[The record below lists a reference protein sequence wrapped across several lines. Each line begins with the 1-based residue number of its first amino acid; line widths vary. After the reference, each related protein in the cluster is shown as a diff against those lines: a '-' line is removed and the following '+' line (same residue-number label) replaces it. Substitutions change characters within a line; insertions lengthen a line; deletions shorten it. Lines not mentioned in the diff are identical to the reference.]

1 MPEPRLAERML
12 SLVVTPD
19 RAASIVGDLV
29 EASPGG
35 RTPRISVWISVA
47 RIGISLLWK
56 DVSASPGR
64 TLYLA
69 TAGAF
74 MNVSFLAPFGAAFFS
89 LAIILGFVGST
100 LLHRDVTIAVHPLL
114 AGLVISGAVPT
125 PYMTGRWIARR
136 SQGREL
142 TPCLVL
148 TLLAFA
154 AWGAFCLAFGRHISL
169 MNGLSGVLPTLAF
182 LTVAAFSLNTGAVQ
196 ARNHAG
202 SARRWFERV
211 PFEENWARRRR
222 WWDLFIPAD
231 LEQQKVCDISLLM
244 VFPFLFVIMIMPN
257 ISGSVDT
264 AIRVLLAS
272 SLLFEAIA
280 TRPLQWIR
288 PSSRLAVWFGRLL
301 FLWLAILVA
310 FNRF

>member
-35 RTPRISVWISVA
+35 RMPRISLWISVA
-47 RIGISLLWK
+47 RIGLSLLWK

-89 LAIILGFVGST
+89 LAIVLAFLVST
-100 LLHRDVTIAVHPLL
+100 LLHRDVTIAVNDLL
-114 AGLVISGAVPT
+114 ACVMISAAVPA

-142 TPCLVL
+142 APCLVL
-148 TLLAFA
+148 TILAFA
-154 AWGAFCLAFGRHISL
+154 ACGAFRLAFGRDIEL
-169 MNGLSGVLPTLAF
+169 MNGLPGVLPALAF
-182 LTVAAFSLNTGAVQ
+182 LTAAAFSLNAGAVQ
-196 ARNHAG
+196 ARSHAG
-202 SARRWFERV
+202 SAWRWFERV
-211 PFEENWARRRR
+211 PFEENWARRRK

-231 LEQQKVCDISLLM
+231 LQQQKVFDFSLLM
-244 VFPFLFVIMIMPN
+244 VIPALFVVMPS
-257 ISGSVDT
+257 IGGSVNA
-264 AIRVLLAS
+264 AIRVLLAP
-272 SLLFEAIA
+272 SLLIEAIT

-288 PSSRLAVWFGRLL
+288 PSSRLVVWLGRLL
-301 FLWLAILVA
+301 FLWLAFLVA

>member
-1 MPEPRLAERML
+1 MLEPRLAERML
-12 SLVVTPD
+12 SLVVSSD

-56 DVSASPGR
+56 DVSASPGC

-74 MNVSFLAPFGAAFFS
+74 MNVSFLAPFGLAFFS
-89 LAIILGFVGST
+89 LAIFLGLLGST

-114 AGLVISGAVPT
+114 ACLMICAAVPA
-125 PYMTGRWIARR
+125 PFMTGRWIARR

-142 TPCLVL
+142 APCIVL
-148 TLLAFA
+148 TILAFA
-154 AWGAFCLAFGRHISL
+154 TWGAFCLALGRHIAL
-169 MNGLSGVLPTLAF
+169 MNGLSGILPTLAC
-182 LTVAAFSLNTGAVQ
+182 LTVAALSLNAGAIWS
-196 ARNHAG
+196 RNHAE
-202 SARRWFERV
+202 SAWRWFERV

-231 LEQQKVCDISLLM
+231 LEQQKVFDVSLLM
-244 VFPFLFVIMIMPN
+244 VIPVLFVIMPN
-257 ISGSVDT
+257 IGGSVDT
-264 AIRVLLAS
+264 AIRVLLAP
-272 SLLFEAIA
+272 SLLCEAIA

-288 PSSRLAVWFGRLL
+288 PSSRLVVWFGRLL
-301 FLWLAILVA
+301 FLWLTFLVA

>member
-12 SLVVTPD
+12 SLVITPD

-35 RTPRISVWISVA
+35 RTPRISVWICVA

-89 LAIILGFVGST
+89 LAIVLGLLGST

-114 AGLVISGAVPT
+114 ACLMICAAIPA
-125 PYMTGRWIARR
+125 PFMTGRWIARR

-142 TPCLVL
+142 APCLVL
-148 TLLAFA
+148 TILAFA
-154 AWGAFCLAFGRHISL
+154 TWGAFCLALGRHIAL
-169 MNGLSGVLPTLAF
+169 MNGLSGILPTLAC
-182 LTVAAFSLNTGAVQ
+182 LTVAALSLNAGAVQ
-196 ARNHAG
+196 ARSHAG
-202 SARRWFERV
+202 SAWRWFERV

-231 LEQQKVCDISLLM
+231 LEQQKVYDVSLLM
-244 VFPFLFVIMIMPN
+244 VIPLVFLIMPN
-257 ISGSVDT
+257 IGGSVNT
-264 AIRVLLAS
+264 AIRVLLAP
-272 SLLFEAIA
+272 SLLVEAIA

-288 PSSRLAVWFGRLL
+288 PSSRLVVWFGRLL
-301 FLWLAILVA
+301 FLWLAFLFA
-310 FNRF
+310 FHRF

>member
-1 MPEPRLAERML
+1 MPEPRLAERIL

-19 RAASIVGDLV
+19 RATSIVGDLV
-29 EASPGG
+29 EASPGC
-35 RTPRISVWISVA
+35 RTPRMSVWTSVA

-74 MNVSFLAPFGAAFFS
+74 MNVSFLAPFGLAFFS
-89 LAIILGFVGST
+89 LATVLGFLGSQ
-100 LLHRDVTIAVHPLL
+100 LLHRDVTIAVDPLF
-114 AGLVISGAVPT
+114 ACLVISAAVPT
-125 PYMTGRWIARR
+125 PYMTGRWIGRR

-142 TPCLVL
+142 APCLVL
-148 TLLAFA
+148 TILAFA
-154 AWGAFCLAFGRHISL
+154 AWGAFCLAFGRHIEL

-182 LTVAAFSLNTGAVQ
+182 VAVAALSLNAGAVQ
-196 ARNHAG
+196 ARSHSG
-202 SARRWFERV
+202 SVWHWFERL

-222 WWDLFIPAD
+222 WCDLFIPAD
-231 LEQQKVCDISLLM
+231 LEQQKVCDVSLLM
-244 VFPFLFVIMIMPN
+244 AIPVLFVIMPN
-257 ISGSVDT
+257 ICDSVNA
-264 AIRVLLAS
+264 AIRVLLAP
-272 SLLFEAIA
+272 SLLLEAIA

-288 PSSRLAVWFGRLL
+288 SSSRLVVWFGRLL
-301 FLWLAILVA
+301 FLWLAVLFA

>member
-1 MPEPRLAERML
+1 MLEPRLAERML
-12 SLVVTPD
+12 SLVVSSD

-74 MNVSFLAPFGAAFFS
+74 MNVSFLAPFGLAFFS
-89 LAIILGFVGST
+89 LAILLGLLGST
-100 LLHRDVTIAVHPLL
+100 LLHRDVTIAVYPLL
-114 AGLVISGAVPT
+114 ACLMICAAVPA
-125 PYMTGRWIARR
+125 PFMTGRWIGRR

-142 TPCLVL
+142 APCVVL
-148 TLLAFA
+148 TILAFA
-154 AWGAFCLAFGRHISL
+154 ACGAFCLAFGRHIEL

-182 LTVAAFSLNTGAVQ
+182 LTVAAFSLSAGAVQ
-196 ARNHAG
+196 ARSHAG
-202 SARRWFERV
+202 SAWRWFERV

-231 LEQQKVCDISLLM
+231 LEQQKVCDLSLLM
-244 VFPFLFVIMIMPN
+244 VIPVLFAIMPN
-257 ISGSVDT
+257 IGGSVNT
-264 AIRVLLAS
+264 AIRVLLAP
-272 SLLFEAIA
+272 SLLLEAI
-280 TRPLQWIR
+280 
-288 PSSRLAVWFGRLL
+288 
-301 FLWLAILVA
+301 
-310 FNRF
+310 

>member
-74 MNVSFLAPFGAAFFS
+74 MNVSFLAPFGLAFFS
-89 LAIILGFVGST
+89 LAIFLGLLGST

-114 AGLVISGAVPT
+114 ACLMICAAIPA
-125 PYMTGRWIARR
+125 PFMTGRWIARR

-142 TPCLVL
+142 APCLVL
-148 TLLAFA
+148 TILAFA
-154 AWGAFCLAFGRHISL
+154 TWGAFCLALGRHIAL
-169 MNGLSGVLPTLAF
+169 MNGLSGILPTLAC
-182 LTVAAFSLNTGAVQ
+182 LTVAALSLNAGAIWS
-196 ARNHAG
+196 RNHAG
-202 SARRWFERV
+202 SAWRWFERV

-231 LEQQKVCDISLLM
+231 LEQQKVFDVSLLM
-244 VFPFLFVIMIMPN
+244 VIPVLFVIMPN
-257 ISGSVDT
+257 IGGSVDT
-264 AIRVLLAS
+264 AIRVLLAP
-272 SLLFEAIA
+272 SLLVEAIA

-288 PSSRLAVWFGRLL
+288 PSSRLVVWFGRLL
-301 FLWLAILVA
+301 FLWLAFLVA